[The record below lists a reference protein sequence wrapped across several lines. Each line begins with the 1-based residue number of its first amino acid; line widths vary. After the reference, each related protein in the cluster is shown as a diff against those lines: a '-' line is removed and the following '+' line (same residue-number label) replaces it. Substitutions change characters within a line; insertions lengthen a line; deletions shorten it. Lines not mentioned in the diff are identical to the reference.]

1 MTFRERPTIRAT
13 ALIVL
18 SSCSF
23 GSLTTLTLLIL
34 RNGLPL
40 LPAMLWRYFLA
51 AVMLA
56 VFLRQGLTRIT
67 AAQAVRLIV
76 VGGCGQ
82 AVITYLSLRA
92 LDYLPVGPLAFLF
105 YTYPAWVAC
114 IAALTK
120 TEELGWPRILALA
133 IAMAGIVIMV
143 GMPSTGSLNRTGVL
157 LALGTSVLYALYLPA
172 LHRVQVGIPPMTS
185 TFYLIAGVFGSFF
198 FASIITAG
206 IEVPQSKETW
216 ALVLALALIGTLI
229 AFSALIAGLRVL
241 GPVRTSIVSTIEPFF
256 TAILGAVILGEH
268 LTLVTLAGGALIAIA
283 VLLLQLSAQKPQP
296 FESAI

>member
-1 MTFRERPTIRAT
+1 MTFSERPTVRAT
-13 ALIVL
+13 ALIAL

-23 GSLTTLTLLIL
+23 GSLTTLTLLVM
-34 RNGLPL
+34 RSGLPL

-51 AVMLA
+51 ALMLA
-56 VFLRQGLTRIT
+56 VLLRQALTRIT

-82 AVITYLSLRA
+82 AVITYLSLLA

-120 TEELGWPRILALA
+120 TEELTWPRIMALA
-133 IAMAGIVIMV
+133 IAMTGIVIMV
-143 GMPSTGSLNRTGVL
+143 GLPSTGTMNRTGVL

-172 LHRVQVGIPPMTS
+172 LHKVQTGIPPMTS

-198 FASIITAG
+198 IASIVTG
-206 IEVPQSKETW
+206 SLEPPQSKETW
-216 ALVLALALIGTLI
+216 ALVLGLALIGTLI
-229 AFSALIAGLRVL
+229 AFSALIAGLRIL

-256 TAILGAVILGEH
+256 TALLGAFILGEH
-268 LTLVTLAGGALIAIA
+268 LTLATLAGGALIAIA
-283 VLLLQLSAQKPQP
+283 VLLLQLNAQRIRRV
-296 FESAI
+296 ESAT